1 MHWSHFCKVWV
12 FMDPGPVPMPW
23 LEGNDMD
30 ANLVQNSWLPVA
42 VTTGL
47 ILMVLAFTAVVV
59 WAFSGRQKKSF
70 ERAAALPL
78 EDDASA
84 DLSEPNRREVQQ

>member
-1 MHWSHFCKVWV
+1 
-12 FMDPGPVPMPW
+12 
-23 LEGNDMD
+23 MD
-30 ANLVQNSWLPVA
+30 ASLVQNSWLPVA

-47 ILMVLAFTAVVV
+47 ILMVLAFIAVVV

-78 EDDASA
+78 E
-84 DLSEPNRREVQQ
+84 

>member
-1 MHWSHFCKVWV
+1 
-12 FMDPGPVPMPW
+12 MDPVPVPMPW
-23 LEGNDMD
+23 PEGSDMD
-30 ANLVQNSWLPVA
+30 ASLVQNSWLPVA

-47 ILMVLAFTAVVV
+47 ILMVLAFIAVVV

-84 DLSEPNRREVQQ
+84 NLSEPNRREVQQ